1 MNVKDT
7 LLMPKSAFEMRGRLN
22 QKEPDLVKKWKDEDL
37 YLLMRENRKG
47 APTYVLHDGPPYAN
61 GNIHC
66 GHMLNRILKDFVVR
80 YKNMSGFDTPF
91 ILGWDTHGL
100 PIENQVT
107 KSGVDRKK
115 MPVAEFRKL
124 CEKYAYTQVALQ
136 KEQIRRLGIV
146 GDFKNPY
153 LTLQSEYE
161 AHQLEV
167 FKKMALNGLIFRGL
181 KPVYWSPSSESALA
195 EAEIE
200 YQDVTSPA
208 IFVKFPVLDGKG
220 VLTKEDSFVIWT
232 TTPWTLPANLAIS
245 VHPDF
250 TYTLYETKFG
260 RLVLLNELATKISE
274 KLETPLKP
282 IKEFKG
288 KEFEFITTKH
298 PLYERKSLV
307 ILGDH
312 VTSDAGTG
320 LFILLQ
326 GMGLMTIMLAK
337 NMV

>member
-1 MNVKDT
+1 
-7 LLMPKSAFEMRGRLN
+7 
-22 QKEPDLVKKWKDEDL
+22 
-37 YLLMRENRKG
+37 
-47 APTYVLHDGPPYAN
+47 
-61 GNIHC
+61 
-66 GHMLNRILKDFVVR
+66 
-80 YKNMSGFDTPF
+80 
-91 ILGWDTHGL
+91 
-100 PIENQVT
+100 
-107 KSGVDRKK
+107 
-115 MPVAEFRKL
+115 
-124 CEKYAYTQVALQ
+124 
-136 KEQIRRLGIV
+136 
-146 GDFKNPY
+146 
-153 LTLQSEYE
+153 
-161 AHQLEV
+161 
-167 FKKMALNGLIFRGL
+167 MALNGLIFRGL

-320 LFILLQ
+320 AVHTAPGHGLDDYYVGQKYGLDVLCPVNSMGFMTSEALQYEGLFYEDANKVILEDLKRRKFSFIVRNC
-326 GMGLMTIMLAK
+326 T
-337 NMV
+337 

>member
-1 MNVKDT
+1 M
-7 LLMPKSAFEMRGRLN
+7 
-22 QKEPDLVKKWKDEDL
+22 
-37 YLLMRENRKG
+37 
-47 APTYVLHDGPPYAN
+47 
-61 GNIHC
+61 
-66 GHMLNRILKDFVVR
+66 
-80 YKNMSGFDTPF
+80 
-91 ILGWDTHGL
+91 
-100 PIENQVT
+100 
-107 KSGVDRKK
+107 
-115 MPVAEFRKL
+115 
-124 CEKYAYTQVALQ
+124 
-136 KEQIRRLGIV
+136 
-146 GDFKNPY
+146 
-153 LTLQSEYE
+153 
-161 AHQLEV
+161 
-167 FKKMALNGLIFRGL
+167 
-181 KPVYWSPSSESALA
+181 
-195 EAEIE
+195 
-200 YQDVTSPA
+200 
-208 IFVKFPVLDGKG
+208 
-220 VLTKEDSFVIWT
+220 T